1 MGWEGKCRRESE
13 RMSRARGARII
24 GQADTLAVSSVGG
37 PAAVQPTLRGPLVS
51 LSLFLLVG
59 ISAVS
64 EFTVAEQI
72 KILFSALPFLR
83 LSSNSDST
91 LFPSPP
97 TCVDFLNTRHPLPLQ
112 QFNVFALPS
121 YCPSS

>member
-1 MGWEGKCRRESE
+1 MSQVNWSSGGADRCRFGPLLNKLWIKRRTFKGYRKSKKDIIGGERIMGWEGKCRREGE

-64 EFTVAEQI
+64 EFAVAE
-72 KILFSALPFLR
+72 
-83 LSSNSDST
+83 
-91 LFPSPP
+91 
-97 TCVDFLNTRHPLPLQ
+97 
-112 QFNVFALPS
+112 
-121 YCPSS
+121 

>member
-1 MGWEGKCRRESE
+1 MGWEGKCRREGE

-37 PAAVQPTLRGPLVS
+37 PAVVQPTLRGRVLS

-64 EFTVAEQI
+64 EFAVAE
-72 KILFSALPFLR
+72 
-83 LSSNSDST
+83 
-91 LFPSPP
+91 
-97 TCVDFLNTRHPLPLQ
+97 
-112 QFNVFALPS
+112 
-121 YCPSS
+121 